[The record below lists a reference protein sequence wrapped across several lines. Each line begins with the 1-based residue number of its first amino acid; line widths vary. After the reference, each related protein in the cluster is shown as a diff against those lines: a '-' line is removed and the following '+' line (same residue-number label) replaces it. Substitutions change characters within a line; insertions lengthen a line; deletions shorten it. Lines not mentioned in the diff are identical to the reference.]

1 MFSPHFNA
9 DVSSL
14 QVVVNLGLVY
24 KVQHHSGV
32 IFQFVAFIRKR
43 KRTVPDIVAAGGRY
57 DHLVGSTRS
66 STLHICPFLKSGSK
80 SAAIIL
86 KKTFHST
93 QCMHACEPYFST

>member
-1 MFSPHFNA
+1 MNVERVHAVCFLHTLNA

-57 DHLVGSTRS
+57 DHLVGFTRS
-66 STLHICPFLKSGSK
+66 STLHMSK
-80 SAAIIL
+80 SAAII
-86 KKTFHST
+86 
-93 QCMHACEPYFST
+93 